1 MSNPLAPFSPE
12 TAAWFSAAFGSPTAA
27 QAGAWESISRGDN
40 TLIIAPTG
48 SGKTLASFLWALDSL
63 HKEPSKGER
72 TRVLYISPLKA
83 LGADVERNLRAPL
96 AGIARYRTERGLE
109 PLDISVGVRSGDTPA
124 RERRSLI
131 AHPPDIL
138 ITTPESLY
146 LMLTSSARNALAH
159 VDTVIIDEVH
169 ALAGDKRGAHLALS
183 LERLDQLLERPAQR
197 IGLSAT
203 VNPVSEV
210 ARFLGGAQPVTIV
223 QPVSEKSWQLLLSVP
238 VPDLSA
244 IGGANDYGQGEHSP
258 SAASTPSTKAPG
270 LQAHGARGQRPQTK
284 RPASARPNVPAP
296 VSAGSAAS
304 PYGSISLEQALGIF
318 PGEEQNNIENNTREL
333 EGLTSAI
340 GPEASN
346 SQLTPREETAQID
359 TVQID
364 TSGYR
369 ASIWPHVQE
378 SILHRIQNNRS
389 TIVFVNSRGLA
400 EKLTAALNEMHER
413 NELLAMQARGEK
425 LPAIGQESPIP
436 PLARAHHGSVAKDQ
450 RTLIEEALKSGQLRC
465 VVATSSLELGIDMG
479 SVDEVIQVAT
489 PPSVASALQRVGRAG
504 HNVGDIS
511 RGTFYPKHRGDNL
524 TSAVVLTGMRAGI
537 LEPLRVP
544 SNPLDVLAQ
553 QTVAAA
559 ALAPIDVDAWYATV
573 TRAAPFSSLPR
584 ALFDAVLE
592 MLAGRYPSDEF
603 AELRPRLI
611 WHRPNDEEEGSGALE
626 ARPGAQR
633 LAVTNGGTIADRGLF
648 PVFLA
653 GPTDAKTPKRVGE
666 LDEEMVYESRTGD
679 VIALGASAWRIEEIT
694 HDSVR
699 VSPAPGEIGRLPFW
713 HGERTGR
720 PVELGHRIGEFVQRI
735 VHALGDESQLQAL
748 RAELSA
754 LSLDEWAIDNLFDY
768 IAEQRATTQ
777 IVPTDKRLVIER
789 FRDELGDWRII
800 LHSPLGYPVHAPWAL
815 ALSARVQGRFGL
827 DASVLASD
835 DGIVM
840 RLPATAE
847 DLPDEDIWLFDPAD
861 LESTVREHVGDSA
874 LFAARFRESAAR
886 ALLLPRRD
894 PGKRTPLWQQR
905 QRAAQLLD
913 VARKFPDFP
922 ILLEAARECLQDVYD
937 LPQLLALHK
946 DIAAGSV
953 SVHRIVTDSPSP
965 FARTLLFEY
974 VAENLYNTD
983 APAAERRAAALA
995 LDPTLLAELLGSTEL
1010 RELLEPDVLVAMEQ
1024 QLQRLGSSAARLK
1037 TDSSGRWIVEP
1048 VVELLRTLGPLSAD
1062 ELLDRVRLAPST
1074 PFKESGADALEPVPP
1089 AVLQRI
1095 LQELQES
1102 RRIFSLSSFAQ
1113 VVEGTNNQER
1123 PLYYATVEDAARL
1136 RDGLGIALPTSLPEV
1151 YIQQVPAPLE
1161 DLVSR
1166 YARTHL
1172 PFSSA
1177 QLAEHLSR
1185 LMPITPAALEPILRE
1200 LAQQGRVQFGEFMPE
1215 QLRAGTGV
1223 EWVDVQV
1230 LRSARLRS
1238 LAALRREI
1246 APVPARVYGAFLPAW
1261 QQVITRRVTLSQA
1274 HAHTRTYGAYRA
1286 PERVAQLSEPVGE
1299 PLRGMDGLLT
1309 VVDQLAGTPIPASA
1323 LEQLVLAARLE
1334 DYSPQLLDSAL
1345 AAGTVLLT
1353 GAGTLGGGGD
1363 GWVCLHLSESAQLTV
1378 PDAATRAQAVDELN
1392 YVARALYRVL
1402 STGGAFFPMLAQ
1414 RVYEDLRADSAPGE
1428 VVEAPSSSEL
1438 AEALWELFWA
1448 GAITNDT
1455 FAPLRARLQ
1464 GARTAHAVPK
1474 AAASSSRLSFGGMG
1488 SSGMSSSVGSRSMR
1502 GASRLRS
1509 ARFASGAGGF
1519 SSRSSR
1525 LSGTTQAPAADVS
1538 GRWSVLD
1545 EHYSAEPLEPTVAAW
1560 ARAELLLDRYGV
1572 LTRGSAAL
1580 EQVPGGFAALYRVY
1594 AAAEE
1599 RALVRRGYFISG
1611 LGGAQ
1616 FASPSTVDA
1625 LRLVGD
1631 SLPEDPASERQVE
1644 MTVSESVFG
1653 SFQAVLLAACDPAQ
1667 PYGAAL
1673 DWPAVL
1679 PFSAGSFKHRP
1690 GRKAGACV
1698 VLLDGEPTLYIE
1710 RGSKTLLAFTHDP
1723 LLLEASAPLV
1733 AQLVRAGAMDTV
1745 TVEKVNDLS
1754 ILDSPEPV
1762 EPNREHPVIALRRAL
1777 QAQGFYAMPKGLRL
1791 RKEF

>member
-1 MSNPLAPFSPE
+1 MSNPLAPFSEE

-63 HKEPSKGER
+63 HKEPSEGER

-96 AGIARYRTERGLE
+96 AGIARYRAERGLE

-183 LERLDQLLERPAQR
+183 MERLDQLLERPAQR

-210 ARFLGGAQPVTIV
+210 ARFLGGAQAVSIV

-244 IGGANDYGQGEHSP
+244 IGGANDYGQGEHAP
-258 SAASTPSTKAPG
+258 SHAGALGVNAPG
-270 LQAHGARGQRPQTK
+270 AQAHGARGQHPQNK
-284 RPASARPNVPAP
+284 RPTSHSPSAPAP

-304 PYGSISLEQALGIF
+304 PYGSISLEQALGTF
-318 PGEEQNNIENNTREL
+318 PGEEPQSLEPRTEEFNTL
-333 EGLTSAI
+333 ASAVT
-340 GPEASN
+340 PEESS
-346 SQLTPREETAQID
+346 SQLTPREE
-359 TVQID
+359 VQQVN

-378 SILHRIQNNRS
+378 SILRRIQNNRS

-537 LEPLRVP
+537 LEPLHVP

-559 ALAPIDVDAWYATV
+559 ALAPIDVDAWYAAV

-611 WHRPNDEEEGSGALE
+611 WHRPESQEEGSGALE

-653 GPTDAKTPKRVGE
+653 GPTDSKTPKRVGE

-713 HGERTGR
+713 HGERNGR

-735 VHALGDESQLQAL
+735 VHALGDESKLQAL
-748 RAELSA
+748 RAELNS
-754 LSLDEWAIDNLFDY
+754 LSLDEWAIDNLFAY
-768 IAEQRATTQ
+768 IAEQKASTQ
-777 IVPTDKRLVIER
+777 TVPTDKRLVIER

-815 ALSARVQGRFGL
+815 ALSARVQERFGL

-847 DLPDEDIWLFDPAD
+847 ELPDEDIWLFDPAD
-861 LESTVREHVGDSA
+861 LEATVREHVGDSA

-913 VARKFPDFP
+913 VARKFSDFP

-937 LPQLLALHK
+937 LPQLLALHR

-953 SVHRIVTDSPSP
+953 SVHRIVTDAPSP

-1024 QLQRLGSSAARLK
+1024 QMQRLGSSAARLK
-1037 TDSSGRWIVEP
+1037 TDSSGAWIIEP

-1062 ELLDRVRLAPST
+1062 ELLDRLRLAP
-1074 PFKESGADALEPVPP
+1074 PKDRQAGEAPDLDPVP
-1089 AVLQRI
+1089 ASVLQRI
-1095 LQELQES
+1095 LDELEES
-1102 RRIFSLSSFAQ
+1102 RRIFSMSSFAR
-1113 VVEGTNNQER
+1113 VDDSAHHQER

-1136 RDGLGIALPTSLPEV
+1136 RDGLGIVLPTSLPEA

-1177 QLAEHLSR
+1177 QLADHFSR
-1185 LMPITPAALEPILRE
+1185 LMPITPAALEPVLRE
-1200 LAQQGRVQFGEFMPE
+1200 LAQQGRVQYGEFMPE
-1215 QLRAGTGV
+1215 QLRAGTGA
-1223 EWVDVQV
+1223 EWVDIQV
-1230 LRSARLRS
+1230 LRNARLRS

-1261 QQVITRRVTLSQA
+1261 QQVMTRRVTLHQA
-1274 HAHTRTYGAYRA
+1274 HAHTRAYGAYRA
-1286 PERVAQLSEPVGE
+1286 PERVAQLSEPVAE

-1309 VVDQLAGTPIPASA
+1309 VVDQLAGAPIPASA
-1323 LEQLVLAARLE
+1323 LEQLVLAARIE

-1353 GAGTLGGGGD
+1353 GAGTLGSGGD

-1378 PDAATRAQAVDELN
+1378 PDADTRAQAVDELN

-1402 STGGAFFPMLAQ
+1402 SAGGAFFPLLSQ

-1438 AEALWELFWA
+1438 ADALWELFWV

-1464 GARTAHAVPK
+1464 GARTTHAVPK
-1474 AAASSSRLSFGGMG
+1474 AAASSSRLSFGSMG

-1509 ARFASGAGGF
+1509 ARFASGASDGF
-1519 SSRSSR
+1519 SSRTSR
-1525 LSGTTQAPAADVS
+1525 LSGVSQAPAPDVS

-1616 FASPSTVDA
+1616 FASPATVDA
-1625 LRLVGD
+1625 LRSVGD
-1631 SLPEDPASERQVE
+1631 SLPEDSASERQVE
-1644 MTVSESVFG
+1644 MTPQESIFG
-1653 SFQAVLLAACDPAQ
+1653 SFQAVLMAACDPAQ

-1679 PFSAGSFKHRP
+1679 SFGSTSFKHRP

-1754 ILDSPEPV
+1754 ILDSPEPL
-1762 EPNREHPVIALRRAL
+1762 EPGQEHPVIALRRAL
-1777 QAQGFYAMPKGLRL
+1777 QAQGFYARPKGLRL